1 MKKLRIKKREIE
13 RGRLYFTA
21 GYIGTDYFCGT
32 KDFILSRVV
41 LPKDAQAKVEEGE
54 EFSMRQGIYD
64 EETRDI
70 QWLVE
75 ERWRSP
81 ATVENML
88 EDTGLLRRNIVYS
101 EEYPPMILFKHPAGW
116 FTPISFKYAPLL
128 KGLKLFQPSGID
140 RPISGYLDDKFVLT
154 IMPVWADPRKP
165 TRELFK
171 AALEGLTAEVTQ

>member
-1 MKKLRIKKREIE
+1 MKKLRITKSEIG

-21 GYIGTDYFCGT
+21 GYIGTDYFCGK

-54 EFSMRQGIYD
+54 EFSMRQGVYD
-64 EETRDI
+64 EEVPDI

-75 ERWRSP
+75 QRWRSP
-81 ATVENML
+81 AIVENML
-88 EDTGLLRRNIVYS
+88 EDTELLRRNIIYG

-128 KGLKLFQPSGID
+128 KGLELFQPSD
-140 RPISGYLDDKFVLT
+140 VERPISGYLEDKFVLT
-154 IMPVWADPRKP
+154 IMPVWADPHKP
-165 TRELFK
+165 TRELLK
-171 AALEGLTAEVTQ
+171 AALEGLMAEVVA